1 MTHSPSRRNV
11 IAALGAAA
19 AASYV
24 PAAFA
29 QKYPDRKPI
38 RLIVPY
44 AAGGSLD
51 AMARELGTRLATV
64 LGQTVLIENKP
75 GASTMIGSQQVARS
89 EPDGYTLLVA
99 SSSFVTAPMVYRKP
113 LHKIEEF
120 APITQFGFDNHLI
133 VVNPSVLPVN
143 NLAELIARAKA
154 NPGKITCGTAGTGT
168 SPHLEAEEFQ
178 QMAGIKL
185 LHVPFNGSAPGL
197 TNLVGGQIDMMF
209 DAFTSAG
216 PHIRAGKVRAL
227 AVTGANRL
235 AELPDVPTVSES
247 GMPQYVRG
255 AWDGLFAPAGTPPDV
270 IARLHSAVTE
280 IIKDPQLKQTWARRG
295 LETVQS
301 TPQEFQRFLQQQV
314 SITGKLVKDLSLQLE

>member
-1 MTHSPSRRNV
+1 MARPISRRSA
-11 IAALGAAA
+11 ITALGAAA
-19 AASYV
+19 TAAYV

-29 QKYPDRKPI
+29 QRYPERKPI

-51 AMARELGTRLATV
+51 TMARELGARLATA

-75 GASTMIGSQQVARS
+75 GASTMIGSQLVARA

-113 LHKIEEF
+113 LHRIEEF

-133 VVNPSVLPVN
+133 VVNPTVLPVN
-143 NLAELIARAKA
+143 NLAELVARAKA
-154 NPGKITCGTAGTGT
+154 NPGKISCGTAGTGT

-178 QMAGIKL
+178 QMSGIKL
-185 LHVPFNGSAPGL
+185 LHTPFNGSAPAVA
-197 TNLVGGQIDMMF
+197 NLVGGQIDMMF
-209 DAFTSAG
+209 DALTSVG
-216 PHIRAGKVRAL
+216 PHIRTGKVRAL

-235 AELPDVPTVSES
+235 AELPEVPTVSES
-247 GMPQYVRG
+247 GLPQYVRG
-255 AWDGLFAPAGTPPDV
+255 AWDGLLAPAGTPPDV
-270 IARLHSAVTE
+270 IARLHGAVSD
-280 IIKDPQLKQTWARRG
+280 IIKDPQLKQAWARRG
-295 LETVQS
+295 LETVHT

-314 SITGKLVKDLSLQLE
+314 AITEKLVKDLSLQLE